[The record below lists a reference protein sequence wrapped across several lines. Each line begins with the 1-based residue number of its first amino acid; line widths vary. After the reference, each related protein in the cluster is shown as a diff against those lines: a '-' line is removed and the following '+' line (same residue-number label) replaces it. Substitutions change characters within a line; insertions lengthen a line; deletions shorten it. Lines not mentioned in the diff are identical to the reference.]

1 MGGRGTVPW
10 MGGGGTVPWMGGRGT
25 VPCMGG
31 RGTIMYGR
39 WGDCTMYGRGTI
51 IRMGKF
57 AHLIES
63 LLKIKQ
69 QINKRKEQEHTKLD
83 AKYNY

>member
-1 MGGRGTVPW
+1 
-10 MGGGGTVPWMGGRGT
+10 
-25 VPCMGG
+25 
-31 RGTIMYGR
+31 
-39 WGDCTMYGRGTI
+39 MYGRGTI

-83 AKYNY
+83 AKYNFKSKPHKGDLAGLC